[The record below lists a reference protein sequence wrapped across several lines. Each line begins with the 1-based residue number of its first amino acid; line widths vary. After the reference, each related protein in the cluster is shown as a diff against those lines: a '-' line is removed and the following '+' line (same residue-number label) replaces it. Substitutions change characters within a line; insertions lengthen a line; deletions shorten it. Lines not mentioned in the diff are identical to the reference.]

1 MTYHAIGVAA
11 QDEALRRRIAACIA
25 QEAPTDQRHPIAH
38 ADALIW
44 GACGSPGWGEA
55 YAYALE
61 TDVTDPGADPA
72 VISDAMI
79 LAAVQPMLPTAP
91 PIEEPADG

>member
-25 QEAPTDQRHPIAH
+25 QEAPGDPRHPIAH
-38 ADALIW
+38 ADALMW
-44 GACGSPGWGEA
+44 QCCASPGWGEA
-55 YAYALE
+55 YAYALA
-61 TDVTDPGADPA
+61 TDVPNPGADES

-79 LAAVQPMLPTAP
+79 LSAVQPML
-91 PIEEPADG
+91 EEPAVG

>member
-1 MTYHAIGVAA
+1 MTYSAIALAA
-11 QDEALRRRIAACIA
+11 QDEHLRRRIAACIA
-25 QEAPTDQRHPIAH
+25 QEAPDDPVHPIAH

-44 GACGSPGWGEA
+44 QACASPGWGEA

-61 TDVTDPGADPA
+61 TDVTDPGAAPA

-79 LAAVQPMLPTAP
+79 LSALQPMLSTAQ

>member
-25 QEAPTDQRHPIAH
+25 QEAPTDERHPIAH
-38 ADALIW
+38 ADAIMW
-44 GACGSPGWGEA
+44 QACASPGWGEA
-55 YAYALE
+55 YAYALA
-61 TDVTDPGADPA
+61 TDVPDPGADQA

-79 LAAVQPMLPTAP
+79 LAAVQPMIGEA
-91 PIEEPADG
+91 ADG